1 MNPQKE
7 GLIEIFASDGSFDK
21 GPGKRKNVFYNKAM
35 EVNRDLT
42 IMLLDAIEKKPK
54 LCLDGFGASGI
65 RGIRLSKELGL
76 KAIITDNNPIAVE
89 YIKKNVEHN
98 KAEVE
103 IYKENFFSIV
113 SRKKFDYIDIDPFGS
128 PVPFIDCAL
137 YNIKNNG
144 ILGVTATDTA
154 NLTGTYPKKTIR
166 RYLAKTKKTFAMHE
180 TGVRILLGYIAR
192 MAAKFD
198 KGTEPL
204 AVLSKDHFYR
214 VFVRIKNGANRAN
227 KSLEN
232 LGFIENNPF
241 VKGEIGPLWIGNM
254 FSQEI
259 LKNLKIKSSFGSK
272 DIITKMS
279 DCWKYEDTMLLFY
292 DTPILAKR
300 YKFHHQPSLENVISI
315 LREEGYIAGRTHFS
329 FTGIKTDATLDD
341 VLRACK
347 KSYM

>member
-7 GLIEIFASDGSFDK
+7 GLIEVFASNGSSDK

-42 IMLLDAIEKKPK
+42 IMLLDALEKKPK

-65 RGIRLSKELGL
+65 RGIRLNKELGL

-89 YIKKNVEHN
+89 YIRKNVEHN
-98 KAEVE
+98 EAGVEV
-103 IYKENFFSIV
+103 YNENFFSIV
-113 SRKKFDYIDIDPFGS
+113 SRKKFDFIDIDPFGS

-144 ILGVTATDTA
+144 ILGVTTTDTA
-154 NLTGTYPKKTIR
+154 NLTGTYPNKTMR

-180 TGVRILLGYIAR
+180 IGVRILLGYIAR

-204 AVLSKDHFYR
+204 AVLSNDHFYR

-227 KSLEN
+227 NSLEN
-232 LGFIENNPF
+232 MGFIENNPF
-241 VKGEIGPLWIGNM
+241 IKEEIGPLWIGNM
-254 FSQEI
+254 YSQEI
-259 LKNLKIKSSFGSK
+259 LKSFNIKPFFGSK
-272 DIITKMS
+272 DILTKML
-279 DCWKYEDTMLLFY
+279 DCWKYEDTMILFY
-292 DTPILAKR
+292 DTSVLDKC
-300 YKFHHQPSLENVISI
+300 YKFQQQPSLENVISI
-315 LREEGYIAGRTHFS
+315 LEEDGYIAGRTHFS
-329 FTGIKTDATLDD
+329 FTGIKTDASLDD
-341 VLRACK
+341 VLSACK